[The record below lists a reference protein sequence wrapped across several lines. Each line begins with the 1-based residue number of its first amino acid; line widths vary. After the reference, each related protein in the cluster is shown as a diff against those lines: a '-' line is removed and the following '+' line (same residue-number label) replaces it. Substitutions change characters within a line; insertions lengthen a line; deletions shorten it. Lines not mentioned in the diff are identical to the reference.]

1 MTPDL
6 HLSLVNLS
14 LVPLADSEEEGLLAL
29 ELLSLASEPE
39 SEPQA
44 VRARPRTAVPA
55 SILVH
60 VAVVDRFTG

>member
-1 MTPDL
+1 M
-6 HLSLVNLS
+6 NLS
-14 LVPLADSEEEGLLAL
+14 LVPLADSEEDGLWRWSC
-29 ELLSLASEPE
+29 LSVASEPE

-55 SILVH
+55 IILVH